1 MSSQKSRTLRIER
14 VFGATPEVVFD
25 AWTSVEALR
34 AWWPAGPGW
43 DASFDNLD
51 ELLQALRP

>member
-34 AWWPAGPGW
+34 AWWPASPG
-43 DASFDNLD
+43 
-51 ELLQALRP
+51 